1 MMPSNVPLT
10 DFQNAQTTACMRSA
24 ILKAEQEQDRIESTS
39 ALKSIERI
47 IAEES
52 LKFGETKTYP
62 GSERISST

>member
-1 MMPSNVPLT
+1 MPSTVPFT
-10 DFQNAQTTACMRSA
+10 DFQQALTTPCMISA
-24 ILKAEQEQDRIESTS
+24 LQKAEQDQDLIESTS

-62 GSERISST
+62 GSERVSST